1 MALRMALGAGRAT
14 LMGQLLVESLLLALA
29 AGVAGAVVAPWG
41 AHALVTLVPKS
52 VNVPG
57 LADVRINAGVLTFA
71 LALSMVTALVFGLV
85 SALTVRT
92 ESASGALVAPG
103 RVTMTTGARRA
114 ASALVV
120 VEVALAIVLLMG
132 AA

>member
-1 MALRMALGAGRAT
+1 MALGAGRAT